1 MSQIP
6 EVQACADY
14 QLSLTRRLNL
24 GRIAFSALTRKLKI
38 ANFIYTNVFR
48 WLGNNP
54 EKLDA
59 PLVEI
64 VEAFRKTNAYRVC
77 APMDQTIMLE
87 VVRHAVLAWREN
99 ADVFFRLCEVEGW
112 KQLGEHIERLGIA
125 SAEAYAAS
133 VRSNRHD

>member
-14 QLSLTRRLNL
+14 QLAVTRRLNL

-38 ANFIYTNVFR
+38 ANFIYANVFR

-59 PLVEI
+59 PVVEI
-64 VEAFRKTNAYRVC
+64 VEAFRKTYAYRIC

-87 VVRHAVLAWREN
+87 VVRHSVLAWREN
-99 ADVFFRLCEVEGW
+99 QSVFFQLCEVADWSELANHIE
-112 KQLGEHIERLGIA
+112 QLGVA
-125 SAEAYAAS
+125 SANAYAAS
-133 VRSNRHD
+133 VRGNAHE